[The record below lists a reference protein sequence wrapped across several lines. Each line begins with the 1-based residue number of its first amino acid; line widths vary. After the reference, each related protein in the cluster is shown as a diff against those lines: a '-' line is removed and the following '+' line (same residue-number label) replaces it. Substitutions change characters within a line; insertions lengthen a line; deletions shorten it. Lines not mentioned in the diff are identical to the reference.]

1 MRHASARA
9 HGETDHDREL
19 TRRGRA
25 EASEVARRLAHAGIV
40 PDRALVSDARR
51 ARQTWAAVER
61 ECGECEVSFEESL
74 YVASADTVLELLR
87 LLPGQTGTAAY
98 VGHNP
103 AAAYLA
109 AVLSGGEGEP
119 EAVHAVI
126 AGMPPAT
133 AAVFE
138 LGGEWADLVPGSARL
153 VQVFRPG
160 R

>member
-9 HGETDHDREL
+9 HGKSDHDREL
-19 TRRGRA
+19 TRRGKA
-25 EASEVARRLAHAGIV
+25 EAAEVARRLAHAGV
-40 PDRALVSDARR
+40 CPDHAVVSDARR
-51 ARQTWAAVER
+51 ARQTWTAIER
-61 ECGECEVSFEESL
+61 ECGECEVSCEETL
-74 YVASADTVLELLR
+74 YAGSAETVMEVLR
-87 LLPGQTGTAAY
+87 LLPAEVGTAVY

-119 EAVHAVI
+119 DAVRDLI
-126 AGMPPAT
+126 AGMPTAT

-138 LGGEWADLVPGSARL
+138 LDGEWADLVPGSARL
-153 VQVFRPG
+153 VQLFRPG